1 MLSPTPRL
9 KPLGDAEWDVAGKWR
24 LQAAGAVARS
34 DPEMAKALRVSELFE
49 VRPKD
54 GGDLAAAVRVVTIWR
69 ESSAEGAEQ
78 LQESLKEMGEAE
90 KGRNLLQAV
99 QIVSLLPEPASSTE
113 NNFASVTTRFVY
125 SPIRVS
131 PIPANFGTELVAA
144 PGVSLMPARWAKK
157 KWQGDGQDDWQD
169 QLSAAVTQALEPI
182 IALETEWDQA
192 KLEKR
197 IKQYLRNAAKNLD
210 FQTKPW
216 HELIEE
222 FADQVFSSIFQAL
235 KERSWLPQVDF
246 LMVIDAAVKELFPPY
261 LLQSVPQQLFEQ
273 QVLHAHDRAF
283 EEQRFAPMLWDVL
296 FDKVE
301 DKVVKNKIYNAFEA
315 GRKEAA
321 MVSSEGDPVEEFIKA
336 WVACSLR
343 ELQGSVPEEA
353 LPRELCRNLFHEL
366 YEAGALPLPLTQEG
380 GTPPDG
386 ILHVDQAIEDF
397 SEGKLQAPP
406 SKGLAKAKKP
416 KAALP
421 SPSQAWSAS
430 LPPVHVAPV
439 RPAYPTPSLAPSKGG
454 KAPSFGK
461 GGNGFNVFAGQK
473 RPLDSPG
480 NGKGK
485 VSQPFAAK
493 RPKPAPMLKA
503 VGHPLCTQQEDCVG
517 DAASALVQHVDDDVP
532 GDIYCSACWA
542 IFADADET
550 LNAIPFEA

>member
-1 MLSPTPRL
+1 
-9 KPLGDAEWDVAGKWR
+9 
-24 LQAAGAVARS
+24 
-34 DPEMAKALRVSELFE
+34 
-49 VRPKD
+49 
-54 GGDLAAAVRVVTIWR
+54 
-69 ESSAEGAEQ
+69 
-78 LQESLKEMGEAE
+78 
-90 KGRNLLQAV
+90 
-99 QIVSLLPEPASSTE
+99 
-113 NNFASVTTRFVY
+113 
-125 SPIRVS
+125 
-131 PIPANFGTELVAA
+131 
-144 PGVSLMPARWAKK
+144 
-157 KWQGDGQDDWQD
+157 
-169 QLSAAVTQALEPI
+169 
-182 IALETEWDQA
+182 
-192 KLEKR
+192 
-197 IKQYLRNAAKNLD
+197 
-210 FQTKPW
+210 
-216 HELIEE
+216 
-222 FADQVFSSIFQAL
+222 
-235 KERSWLPQVDF
+235 
-246 LMVIDAAVKELFPPY
+246 
-261 LLQSVPQQLFEQ
+261 
-273 QVLHAHDRAF
+273 
-283 EEQRFAPMLWDVL
+283 
-296 FDKVE
+296 
-301 DKVVKNKIYNAFEA
+301 
-315 GRKEAA
+315 
-321 MVSSEGDPVEEFIKA
+321 
-336 WVACSLR
+336 
-343 ELQGSVPEEA
+343 
-353 LPRELCRNLFHEL
+353 
-366 YEAGALPLPLTQEG
+366 G